1 MVFCYSGLTRLTE
14 QRNWHDPNEILHSSV
29 LKGSACDA
37 GGPSPIPGLGRS
49 TGEGIGY
56 PLQYSWVSFVAQL
69 VKNLPAIWETWV
81 WSLGCG
87 KIPWRM
93 ERLLTPVFWPG
104 EFHGRYTPWGLKE
117 SDMTEWFS
125 HKDFSDCYT
134 EKGLEGGSV
143 CQRVDSRSFSFTK
156 NLWKCTFLDPW
167 IRNSRVGSPA
177 TWVLM

>member
-1 MVFCYSGLTRLTE
+1 MTQFCSFLWLS
-14 QRNWHDPNEILHSSV
+14 NAAAWVPVKPCLNFLSDLFSV
-29 LKGSACDA
+29 SDD
-37 GGPSPIPGLGRS
+37 
-49 TGEGIGY
+49 